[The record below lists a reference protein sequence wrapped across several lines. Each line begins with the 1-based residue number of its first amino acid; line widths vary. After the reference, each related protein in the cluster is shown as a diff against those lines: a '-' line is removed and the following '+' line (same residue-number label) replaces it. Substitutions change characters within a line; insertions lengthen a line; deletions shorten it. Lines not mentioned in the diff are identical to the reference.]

1 MNPADTV
8 CLLEGDLSGY
18 EEGDEHHEGEHVE
31 ANVVVPLSMVHLTPK
46 YYTCNL
52 GWPSLYGQI

>member
-1 MNPADTV
+1 MNPADSV

-31 ANVVVPLSMVHLTPK
+31 ANVVVPLSMVHLTPT

-52 GWPSLYGQI
+52 GWPSL